1 MYNYASFMIVFM
13 LTNCFLGPLLFYQ
26 YDKIISA
33 NIYVRLIHG
42 VGCIDYLIPVMNKY
56 PITILDF
63 DETPVPE
70 EVVLIFDR
78 SISYF
83 VWDCFWVMRTRRR
96 CKLQGSIG
104 GLFSL
109 TRRRPS

>member
-33 NIYVRLIHG
+33 NIYVRFIHG
-42 VGCIDYLIPVMNKY
+42 VGCIDYLIPVLY
-56 PITILDF
+56 HHPITILDF
-63 DETPVPE
+63 EDTPVPD
-70 EVVLIFDR
+70 EVILIFNR

-83 VWDCFWVMRTRRR
+83 VWDISF
-96 CKLQGSIG
+96 
-104 GLFSL
+104 FS
-109 TRRRPS
+109 RIS